1 MVGEVIVEFEA
12 PLFISWDSLDDQ
24 NASDDELSWMST
36 MSARAAKQ
44 AALICSLCSKSSVLV
59 WLSAVDMMWW
69 SMSGIMAGSVQTCK
83 LIIESTSTHTVH
95 ISYRNILKIS
105 LQASLKQLSEV
116 STISQNLIYLVIWAS
131 FSKHEKFCTSLKN
144 TIPTKVYSKC
154 DNWIRP
160 LQWYECARSLKN
172 SSNGRLD

>member
-105 LQASLKQLSEV
+105 LQASLKQLSEQGYSSNTLV
-116 STISQNLIYLVIWAS
+116 GSIYY
-131 FSKHEKFCTSLKN
+131 FSKSYLFSHLGLFLQTW
-144 TIPTKVYSKC
+144 KVLY
-154 DNWIRP
+154 
-160 LQWYECARSLKN
+160 
-172 SSNGRLD
+172 